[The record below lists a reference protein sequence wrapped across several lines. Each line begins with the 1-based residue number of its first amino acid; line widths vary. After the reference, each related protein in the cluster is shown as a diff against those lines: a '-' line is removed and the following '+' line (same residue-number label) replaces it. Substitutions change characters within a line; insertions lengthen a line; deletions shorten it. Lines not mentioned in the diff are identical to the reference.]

1 MSLTRRI
8 LAAVLAV
15 AATGAIALQAS
26 AVAGSSS
33 HPRAHAASRLLIG
46 ISDNQASTF
55 EDPRFRWLGMSVARL
70 VVPWDVVKRRTE
82 LGWTEAWLAAA
93 RANKVKPLI
102 VFDKDPSH
110 PTSLPSLA
118 AYGKGVQAF
127 MKLFPWVRDYSPWNE
142 ENHYLEPTS
151 RDPQRAAQYFNLL
164 SLLCRTC
171 NVTAADVLDIS
182 NMAEWTRKFLHF
194 AHRPRLW
201 GLHNYTDLSAG
212 SHERTSLFL
221 SIVPGAVWFTET
233 GGVVWRYEHPNSG
246 RRGYF
251 IVHSESYAAEV
262 AGHLLAL
269 AHTSSRV
276 TRVYYYQWRVPH
288 TVSWAKAHGKL
299 SWDSGL
305 LRPDCSIR
313 AAFGVIARAMG
324 HNPSRVPRYKHD
336 HSGNCIPLTPPPPP
350 PAPESGSTPPTGTT
364 STPVSTPAP
373 QGSPATPTGSSG
385 GAAAP

>member
-8 LAAVLAV
+8 LAAVLAL
-15 AATGAIALQAS
+15 AATCAIALQAS
-26 AVAGSSS
+26 AMARSSGQ
-33 HPRAHAASRLLIG
+33 PRAHAASRLLIG
-46 ISDNQASTF
+46 ISDNQAATF
-55 EDPRFRWLGMSVARL
+55 ADPRFRWLGMSIARL

-82 LGWTEAWLAAA
+82 LGWAEAWLASA
-93 RANKVKPLI
+93 RVNHVKPLI

-110 PTSLPSLA
+110 PNSLPSLA
-118 AYGKGVQAF
+118 AYGKGVQSF

-151 RDPQRAAQYFNLL
+151 RDPQRAAQYFNLV

-182 NMAEWTRKFLHF
+182 NMAEWTRKFLHY
-194 AHRPRLW
+194 AHHPKLW

-246 RRGYF
+246 HRGYY

-313 AAFGVIARAMG
+313 PAFGVIARAMG
-324 HNPSRVPRYKHD
+324 HNPSKVPRYKRD
-336 HSGNCIPLTPPPPP
+336 HSGNCISLTPPPPP
-350 PAPESGSTPPTGTT
+350 PTETASTAPQG
-364 STPVSTPAP
+364 STPAP
-373 QGSPATPTGSSG
+373 TTTSPAPATSPTATGGSSG
-385 GAAAP
+385 GSSAP